1 MNKLAEYLSHI
12 YDEKIEIKKVELD
25 NQLPLF
31 LQQAYEFFEGT
42 IQGHF
47 CLFCPFQSLYRTI
60 AYQVPFLSFL

>member
-31 LQQAYEFFEGT
+31 LQQA
-42 IQGHF
+42 
-47 CLFCPFQSLYRTI
+47 
-60 AYQVPFLSFL
+60 